1 VTPNGSLNFVTR
13 LKGDKTMT
21 LGRISFGPLAHTT
34 LGFERF
40 FDDVERLLASD
51 VSKVSSSF
59 PPHNI
64 IKLDE
69 SRYVVELAVAGFSKD
84 EIEITVEDGTLTV
97 KGDKKEKDTDVTYLH
112 RGIGT
117 RSFTK
122 TLTVADT
129 IEVKGAEFKDGILRI
144 GLENI
149 IPEHKKPRKAEIG
162 SELKEFKPQLLQEA
176 KAA

>member
-1 VTPNGSLNFVTR
+1 
-13 LKGDKTMT
+13 MT

-40 FDDVERLLASD
+40 FDDVERLLATD
-51 VSKVSSSF
+51 VTKVTQSF

-64 IKLDE
+64 IKLNDTH
-69 SRYVVELAVAGFSKD
+69 YVVELAIAGFSKE
-84 EIEITVEDGTLTV
+84 EIEITTEDGTLTI
-97 KGDKKEKDTDVTYLH
+97 KGERKDKEADVTYLH

-122 TLTVADT
+122 QLTIADT
-129 IEVKGAEFKDGILRI
+129 VEVRGAEFKDGILRV
-144 GLENI
+144 GLENV
-149 IPEHKKPRKAEIG
+149 IPEHKKPRKIEI
-162 SELKEFKPQLLQEA
+162 SNELKEFKPQLLQEK

>member
-1 VTPNGSLNFVTR
+1 
-13 LKGDKTMT
+13 MT
-21 LGRISFGPLAHTT
+21 VGRISFGPLAHTT

-51 VSKVSSSF
+51 VAKVSSSF

-64 IKLDE
+64 LKLDE
-69 SRYVVELAVAGFSKD
+69 SRYVVELAIAGFSKD

-97 KGDKKEKDTDVTYLH
+97 KCDKKEKDTDVQYLH

-149 IPEHKKPRKAEIG
+149 IPEHKKPRKVEIG
-162 SELKEFKPQLLQEA
+162 N
-176 KAA
+176 

>member
-1 VTPNGSLNFVTR
+1 
-13 LKGDKTMT
+13 MT
-21 LGRISFGPLAHTT
+21 LGRISFGPLAHQT

-51 VSKVSSSF
+51 VQKVTQSF

-84 EIEITVEDGTLTV
+84 EIEITVEDGTLKI
-97 KGDKKEKDTDVTYLH
+97 KGEKAESQANIQYLH

-129 IEVKGAEFKDGILRI
+129 IEVKGAEFKDGILKI

-149 IPEHKKPRKAEIG
+149 IPEHKKPRKIEIG
-162 SELKEFKPQLLQEA
+162 SELKEFKPQLLQE
-176 KAA
+176 KAAA

>member
-1 VTPNGSLNFVTR
+1 
-13 LKGDKTMT
+13 MT

-40 FDDVERLLASD
+40 FDDVERLLATD
-51 VSKVSSSF
+51 VQKVSSTF

-64 IKLDE
+64 LKLDD
-69 SRYVVELAVAGFSKD
+69 SRYVVELAIAGFSKD
-84 EIEITVEDGTLTV
+84 EIEISVEDGTLTV
-97 KGDKKEKDTDVTYLH
+97 KGEKVEKESSAQYLH
-112 RGIGT
+112 KGIGT

-122 TLTVADT
+122 TLTIADT

-149 IPEHKKPRKAEIG
+149 VPEHKKPRKIEIG

>member
-1 VTPNGSLNFVTR
+1 
-13 LKGDKTMT
+13 MT

-51 VSKVSSSF
+51 VAKVSSSF

-64 IKLDE
+64 LKLDD

-84 EIEITVEDGTLTV
+84 EIEITVEDGSLTV
-97 KGDKKEKDTDVTYLH
+97 KGDKKEKDTDVQYLH

-149 IPEHKKPRKAEIG
+149 IPEHKKPRKVEI
-162 SELKEFKPQLLQEA
+162 SNELKEFKPQLLQEV

>member
-1 VTPNGSLNFVTR
+1 
-13 LKGDKTMT
+13 MT

-40 FDDVERLLASD
+40 FDDVERLLATD
-51 VSKVSSSF
+51 VQNVSSTF

-64 IKLDE
+64 LKLDD
-69 SRYVVELAVAGFSKD
+69 SRYVVELAIAGFSKD
-84 EIEITVEDGTLTV
+84 EIEISVEDGTLTV
-97 KGDKKEKDTDVTYLH
+97 KGEKVEKESSAQYLH
-112 RGIGT
+112 KGIGT

-122 TLTVADT
+122 TLTIADT

-149 IPEHKKPRKAEIG
+149 VPEHKKPRKIEIG
-162 SELKEFKPQLLQEA
+162 SELKEFKSQLLQEA

>member
-1 VTPNGSLNFVTR
+1 
-13 LKGDKTMT
+13 MT

-51 VSKVSSSF
+51 VQKVTQSF

-64 IKLDE
+64 IKLDD
-69 SRYVVELAVAGFSKD
+69 SRYIVELAVAGFSKN
-84 EIEITVEDGTLTV
+84 EISITVEDGTLIV
-97 KGDKKEKDTDVTYLH
+97 KGEKKEKDTDVVYLH

-129 IEVKGAEFKDGILRI
+129 IEVQGAEFKDGILRI

-149 IPEHKKPRKAEIG
+149 IPEHKKPRKIEIG
-162 SELKEFKPQLLQEA
+162 TELKEFKPQLLQEKKVA
-176 KAA
+176 

>member
-1 VTPNGSLNFVTR
+1 
-13 LKGDKTMT
+13 MT
-21 LGRISFGPLAHTT
+21 LGRISFSPLTHTT

-40 FDDVERLLASD
+40 FDDVEKLLASD
-51 VSKVSSSF
+51 VAKVSTSF

-84 EIEITVEDGTLTV
+84 EIDITVEDGSLIV
-97 KGDKKEKDTDVTYLH
+97 KGEKKDKDTEVTYLH

-149 IPEHKKPRKAEIG
+149 IPEHKKPRKISIG
-162 SELKEFKPQLLQEA
+162 ENLKEFKPQLLQE
-176 KAA
+176 KSAA

>member
-1 VTPNGSLNFVTR
+1 
-13 LKGDKTMT
+13 MT
-21 LGRISFGPLAHTT
+21 RISFGPLVPTT

-40 FDDVERLLASD
+40 FDEVERMLD
-51 VSKVSSSF
+51 GEIKQTTQSF

-64 IKLDE
+64 IKLDDN
-69 SRYVVELAVAGFSKD
+69 RYVVELAVAGFSKD
-84 EIEITVEDGTLTV
+84 DIDVTVADGTLII
-97 KGDKKEKDTDVTYLH
+97 KGEKKEGTPNVQYLH

-129 IEVKGAEFKDGILRI
+129 IEVKGAEFKDGILRV

-149 IPEHKKPRKAEIG
+149 IPDHKKPRKIEIG
-162 SELKEFKPQLLQEA
+162 TELKEFKPQLLQEDK

>member
-1 VTPNGSLNFVTR
+1 
-13 LKGDKTMT
+13 MT
-21 LGRISFGPLAHTT
+21 LGRISFSPLTHTT

-40 FDDVERLLASD
+40 FDDVEKLLASD
-51 VSKVSSSF
+51 VAKVSTSF

-84 EIEITVEDGTLTV
+84 EIEITVEDGTLIV
-97 KGDKKEKDTDVTYLH
+97 KGVKEDKESDVQYLH
-112 RGIGT
+112 KGIGT

-122 TLTVADT
+122 TLTIADT

-149 IPEHKKPRKAEIG
+149 IPEHKKPRKIEIG
-162 SELKEFKPQLLQEA
+162 QELKEFKPQLLQES

>member
-1 VTPNGSLNFVTR
+1 
-13 LKGDKTMT
+13 MT
-21 LGRISFGPLAHTT
+21 LGRISFGPLAHQT

-51 VSKVSSSF
+51 VQKVTQSF

-84 EIEITVEDGTLTV
+84 EIEITVEDGTLKI
-97 KGDKKEKDTDVTYLH
+97 KGEKAEGQANIQYLH

-129 IEVKGAEFKDGILRI
+129 IEVKGAEFKDGILKI

-149 IPEHKKPRKAEIG
+149 IPEHKKPRKIEIG
-162 SELKEFKPQLLQEA
+162 SELKEFKPQLLQE
-176 KAA
+176 KAAA

>member
-1 VTPNGSLNFVTR
+1 MS
-13 LKGDKTMT
+13 
-21 LGRISFGPLAHTT
+21 LGRISFSPLTHTT

-40 FDDVERLLASD
+40 FDDVEKLLASD
-51 VSKVSSSF
+51 VAKVSTSF

-84 EIEITVEDGTLTV
+84 EIDITVEDGSLIV
-97 KGDKKEKDTDVTYLH
+97 KGEKKDKETEVTYLH

-149 IPEHKKPRKAEIG
+149 IPEHKKPRKIEIG

>member
-1 VTPNGSLNFVTR
+1 
-13 LKGDKTMT
+13 MT
-21 LGRISFGPLAHTT
+21 LGRISFGPLAHQT
-34 LGFERF
+34 LGFERL
-40 FDDVERLLASD
+40 FDDIERALNMSPAE
-51 VSKVSSSF
+51 KSSPSF

-64 IKLDE
+64 IKLDD

-84 EIEITVEDGTLTV
+84 EIDIEVADGTLTI
-97 KGDKKEKDTDVTYLH
+97 KGQKAEKVDDGQFIH
-112 RGIGT
+112 RGIAT

-122 TLTVADT
+122 ELRVADT

-149 IPEHKKPRKAEIG
+149 IPEHKKPRKIEIG
-162 SELKEFKPQLLQEA
+162 KELKEFKPQLLQEDK

>member
-1 VTPNGSLNFVTR
+1 MGHTLLTR
-13 LKGDKTMT
+13 LLRRNTMT
-21 LGRISFGPLAHTT
+21 LTIPFAHST

-40 FDDVERLLASD
+40 FDEVDALLRD
-51 VSKVSSSF
+51 TTTTKTQTQF

-64 IKLDE
+64 IKLDD
-69 SRYVVELAVAGFSKD
+69 SRYVVELAIAGFGKD
-84 EIEITVEDGTLTV
+84 EIDITVDDGRLTI
-97 KGDKKEKDTDVTYLH
+97 KGNKANKDESIQYLH

-129 IEVKGAEFKDGILRI
+129 IEVRGAEFKDGILRI

-149 IPEHKKPRKAEIG
+149 VPDHKKPRKIEIG
-162 SELKEFKPQLLQEA
+162 SELKEFKPQLLNEA
-176 KAA
+176 TA

>member
-1 VTPNGSLNFVTR
+1 
-13 LKGDKTMT
+13 MT
-21 LGRISFGPLAHTT
+21 LGRISFGPLTHAT
-34 LGFERF
+34 LGYDRF
-40 FDDVERLLASD
+40 FDEVEKLLNSD
-51 VSKVSSSF
+51 VQKATTSF

-64 IKLDE
+64 LKLDDTH
-69 SRYVVELAVAGFSKD
+69 YVVELAVAGFSKD
-84 EIEITVEDGTLTV
+84 EIEITTHDGTLTI
-97 KGDKKEKDTDVTYLH
+97 KGSKEDKVDGGQYLH

-149 IPEHKKPRKAEIG
+149 IPESKKPRKIEIG
-162 SELKEFKPQLLQEA
+162 SDLKEFKPQLLQEEKKVA
-176 KAA
+176 